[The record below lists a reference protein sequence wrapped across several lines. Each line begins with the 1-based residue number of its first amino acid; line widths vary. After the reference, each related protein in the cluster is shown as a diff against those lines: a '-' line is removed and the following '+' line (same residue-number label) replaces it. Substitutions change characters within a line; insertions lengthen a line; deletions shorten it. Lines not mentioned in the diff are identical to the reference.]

1 MGYKIINILHNRYT
15 IDDSWCFSKFK
26 EYIKPEQRVV
36 VIAFSF
42 KDEKIKSLIDWNS
55 LYNKKDGIYYLGIVN
70 AFKSYGIKEENIN
83 FINYFADSIMD
94 AKEKVKQADILYFLG
109 GLPDRMYD
117 RVLEFDLVEDIKKH
131 KGIVMGYSAGAMIQL
146 SEYHIS
152 PDDDY
157 PIFTY
162 KNGLG
167 LISDFGIE
175 VHYEST
181 DIQKEC
187 IKRYIREKKRPVY
200 AIGDSGALIV
210 DGAYIQMIGDVEY
223 YDVCRYINE
232 DNNKGL

>member
-15 IDDSWCFSKFK
+15 IDDEWCYSKFK
-26 EYIKPEQRVV
+26 EYIKPEHKVA

-42 KDEKIKSLIDWNS
+42 KDEKIKSLLDWNN
-55 LYNKKDGIYYLGIVN
+55 LYSKENGIYYLGIVN
-70 AFKSYGIKEENIN
+70 AFNSYGIKEENIN
-83 FINYFADSIMD
+83 FINYFANSISD
-94 AKEKVKQADILYFLG
+94 AKVKVKQADILYFLG

-117 RVLEFDLVEDIKKH
+117 RLLEFDLVQDIKNH

-152 PDDDY
+152 PDNDY
-157 PIFTY
+157 PTFTY

-167 LISDFGIE
+167 LIKGFGIE

-181 DIQKEC
+181 DIQNDC
-187 IKRYIREKKRPVY
+187 IKRYIREKKKPVY

-210 DGAYIQMIGDVEY
+210 DGTDIQIIGDVEY
-223 YDVCRYINE
+223 YGI
-232 DNNKGL
+232 